1 MQCSL
6 NGIVNQGDHCI
17 HQDQHLFVHRLRS
30 GQELGAMPLMNF
42 LLNWSLPQDEDTKFA
57 EIIYL
62 SIYLYEVSVFCEFG
76 MSWRFFPV
84 YRRTSAL
91 DSLGDLTANMI
102 TLLDLSRLC
111 FAAAVC
117 SCACLAWVRN
127 QAVHR
132 IQDVAI
138 GLQEEPRLILDGGI
152 WCEKSIL

>member
-62 SIYLYEVSVFCEFG
+62 SIYMKLVFSVS
-76 MSWRFFPV
+76 
-84 YRRTSAL
+84 
-91 DSLGDLTANMI
+91 
-102 TLLDLSRLC
+102 
-111 FAAAVC
+111 
-117 SCACLAWVRN
+117 LAWADVSFPCTEGHLRWIHSVTLQPIWSRYLTWAGYVLPLQFVLVR
-127 QAVHR
+127 ALLECG
-132 IQDVAI
+132 I
-138 GLQEEPRLILDGGI
+138 RLYTGYKMSQLDFKKNLA
-152 WCEKSIL
+152 WY